1 MDTRN
6 IETLW
11 WIAFIISLIGGIY
24 ISIYS
29 YSELSLYVAIPI
41 IIIMVLLIVYTD
53 YKWKVYNKHNQGV
66 FHALMEYGDELLNK
80 K

>member
-1 MDTRN
+1 
-6 IETLW
+6 
-11 WIAFIISLIGGIY
+11 
-24 ISIYS
+24 
-29 YSELSLYVAIPI
+29 
-41 IIIMVLLIVYTD
+41 MVLLIVYTD